1 MTAPAAPTKALDGA
15 LSPDASGGLP
25 VHTPTVMSPSYRRYA
40 MGLLLGIYII
50 NFLDRQVVNILAE
63 PIKNDLG
70 LADWQLG
77 LMSGLAFALFY
88 TVLGIPIARMAE
100 RRNRPMIIGGAIA
113 AWSGFT
119 MLCGAAQNFV
129 QLIIFRIG
137 VGVGEAGCTPPAH
150 SLITDYVPREKRAS
164 ALAFYAMGTPLGGL
178 LGLVM
183 GGLIADAYG
192 WRTAF
197 LIAGA
202 PGILFA
208 ILAMTTLREPRKQ
221 FTAEMRR
228 VAHASQASLGAT
240 LALLATKRTFWL
252 IAFGAAIKAFI
263 GYGHA
268 PFTAS
273 FFLRVHGEEIASLA
287 AQFGLQS
294 LGFLGLA
301 LGLLAGIA
309 GSISSLL
316 GGFIADRYSK
326 TDLRGYVAVPA
337 IASLL
342 AVPIFT
348 CAMLAPS
355 ALIAMSI
362 LILNGLLGSLWYGP
376 VYATGQSI
384 VPPHMR
390 ATASAI
396 LLFIINLIGLGL
408 GPLAVGLLSD
418 TLSQGMGLGSAEGV
432 RWALI
437 LSTTAGFIAFALFWI
452 ARKTI
457 RQEMES

>member
-1 MTAPAAPTKALDGA
+1 MTDAVTPVAAAPPAATVALAPASAA
-15 LSPDASGGLP
+15 
-25 VHTPTVMSPSYRRYA
+25 YRRYA
-40 MGLLLGIYII
+40 MGLLLAIYIV

-77 LMSGLAFALFY
+77 LMSGLAFAVFY
-88 TVLGIPIARMAE
+88 TFLGIPIARLAE
-100 RRNRPMIIGGAIA
+100 RRNRPVIIGVAIA

-129 QLIIFRIG
+129 QLVLCRIG

-150 SLITDYVPREKRAS
+150 SLITDSVPKEKRAS
-164 ALAFYAMGTPLGGL
+164 ALAFYSMGTPLGALIGM
-178 LGLVM
+178 VM
-183 GGLIADAYG
+183 GGIIADAYG

-197 LIAGA
+197 VLAGA
-202 PGILFA
+202 PGLLFA
-208 ILAMTTLREPRKQ
+208 LLAVTTLREPRKQ
-221 FTAEMRR
+221 LSAEARR
-228 VAHASQASLGAT
+228 VQAGQAT
-240 LALLATKRTFWL
+240 FGETLKLLATKRTFWL
-252 IAFGAAIKAFI
+252 IAFAAAIKAFI

-287 AQFGLQS
+287 DRLNLQS
-294 LGFLGLA
+294 VGFLGLT
-301 LGLLAGIA
+301 LGLIAGVG
-309 GSISSLL
+309 GSISSLV
-316 GGFIADRYSK
+316 GGAIADRYQK
-326 TDLRGYVAVPA
+326 HDLRGYVAVPA
-337 IASLL
+337 IAALVTIPVYILAVSVPTATGALSIMVVNALL
-342 AVPIFT
+342 A
-348 CAMLAPS
+348 A
-355 ALIAMSI
+355 
-362 LILNGLLGSLWYGP
+362 LWYGP
-376 VYATGQSI
+376 VYATAQSI

-396 LLFIINLIGLGL
+396 LLFIVNLVGLGV

-418 TLSQGMGLGSAEGV
+418 ALSVHAGLGSAQGV

-437 LSTTAGFIAFALFWI
+437 ISTLFGVLAFVFFWM

-457 RQEMES
+457 REEMES